1 MLNYVVDNDTVATH
15 KTVVGTAKRKTPI
28 LTSKLSNFVF
38 NPTWTIPPTIIKEDL
53 TPSASKNRN
62 YFPSRKLTIYNNKG
76 QEVSPYAWN
85 PARANS
91 YRYVQKPGYN
101 NSLGLVKFNFP
112 NNHLVYLHD
121 TNHRDYFAKNFRS
134 LSSGCVR
141 VENPLILAKQ
151 ILVKENA
158 KKWESSEI
166 DSIIKREKTKTVS
179 VKNTVNIYIFYW
191 TSWLENNQLQ
201 FRDDIYNLDKEL
213 FEKLRSN

>member
-1 MLNYVVDNDTVATH
+1 M
-15 KTVVGTAKRKTPI
+15 
-28 LTSKLSNFVF
+28 
-38 NPTWTIPPTIIKEDL
+38 
-53 TPSASKNRN
+53 
-62 YFPSRKLTIYNNKG
+62 
-76 QEVSPYAWN
+76 
-85 PARANS
+85 
-91 YRYVQKPGYN
+91 
-101 NSLGLVKFNFP
+101 
-112 NNHLVYLHD
+112 
-121 TNHRDYFAKNFRS
+121 
-134 LSSGCVR
+134 SSGCVR

>member
-1 MLNYVVDNDTVATH
+1 M
-15 KTVVGTAKRKTPI
+15 
-28 LTSKLSNFVF
+28 
-38 NPTWTIPPTIIKEDL
+38 
-53 TPSASKNRN
+53 
-62 YFPSRKLTIYNNKG
+62 
-76 QEVSPYAWN
+76 
-85 PARANS
+85 
-91 YRYVQKPGYN
+91 
-101 NSLGLVKFNFP
+101 KFNFP

-179 VKNTVNIYIFYW
+179 VKDTVNIYIFYW